1 MRTVKKYRKP
11 GVYEVVVPFDQEG
24 VDKEWVGILRAESK
38 GEYELRVVAEH
49 TVEKTRGRV
58 VVRGVASNGA
68 EIKLSGMIKI
78 HKEAQGTDSFLELRV
93 LLLDDLSRATALPQ
107 LEIEANEVKAG
118 HAASVSKVDA
128 EQVLYLM
135 SRGLSQT
142 AAEREIIEGW
152 LVDERVK

>member
-1 MRTVKKYRKP
+1 MKKQVINKP
-11 GVYEVVVPFDQEG
+11 GNYKFVVSY
-24 VDKEWVGILRAESK
+24 DKDGLTKNWVGIVRAETRGK
-38 GEYELRVVAEH
+38 YTLNVVAEH
-49 TVEKTRGRV
+49 KAVNTRGRV
-58 VVRGVASNGA
+58 VVRAVAARGA
-68 EIKLSGMIKI
+68 EISLEGMIKI
-78 HKEAQGTDSFLELRV
+78 DKMAQGTDSFLELRV